1 MTQRGIT
8 YKRRERLEKER
19 ANQVATIERL
29 RKEKKDEYLLKLR
42 EAKKR
47 APLVKKGAI
56 ERETEA
62 YSYNFKRI
70 DTPELLEK
78 RHMYERM
85 KKIAEGKSNE
95 LLVHHC
101 EDMLKEINKWLK
113 ERK

>member
-85 KKIAEGKSNE
+85 KKIALSNGKKVLVAICNSRLKKINE
-95 LLVHHC
+95 
-101 EDMLKEINKWLK
+101 EIKL
-113 ERK
+113 RG

>member
-8 YKRRERLEKER
+8 RTRKERLEKER

-29 RKEKKDEYLLKLR
+29 RKEKKDEYLLTLR

-85 KKIAEGKSNE
+85 KKIALSNGKKVLVAICNSRLKKINE
-95 LLVHHC
+95 
-101 EDMLKEINKWLK
+101 EIKL
-113 ERK
+113 RG